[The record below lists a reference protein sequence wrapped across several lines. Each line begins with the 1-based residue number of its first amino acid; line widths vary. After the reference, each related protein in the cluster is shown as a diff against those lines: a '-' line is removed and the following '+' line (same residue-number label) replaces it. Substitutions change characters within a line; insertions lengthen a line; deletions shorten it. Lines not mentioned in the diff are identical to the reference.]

1 MKDDGSLHTIP
12 PSIGKLDV
20 ADALDRLETTR
31 QEILDGKVGWMGI
44 VCVPPIERLLHLGT
58 PVAWNRW
65 SSHHSALSASI
76 AGSISMML
84 NDFITAHAT
93 PDVYDEDVSP

>member
-1 MKDDGSLHTIP
+1 MKDDGSLQTIP
-12 PSIGKLDV
+12 TSIGKFDV

-44 VCVPPIERLLHLGT
+44 VCVPPIERLLYPGT

-65 SSHHSALSASI
+65 SGHHAALTASI

-84 NDFITAHAT
+84 SDYINAHAT